1 MLKNTG
7 MEQRIVMVSLN
18 KEYELIPTSVR
29 VMDSRKSK
37 YELNSKLTEKAYF
50 IEKSTPSD
58 FKNLVIEEVEDTVT
72 IALSKISGIKISN
85 RALDKEWLS
94 LSNEYDRKLIDYNL
108 LFGENIYLVKYPN
121 GELQYLCKL
130 MPTPK
135 DLFLRRFCP
144 IKSIVEKND
153 YKYEM
158 KSTGYNKTMEVPI
171 LSGCFMFLKNEVLKT
186 VGLFDENYFMYME
199 DFDFCRRIGEKYKV
213 IYLTSD
219 YSNSSYNT
227 KRDKSIE
234 VLIVNY

>member
-121 GELQYLCKL
+121 GEINMYFSA
-130 MPTPK
+130 M
-135 DLFLRRFCP
+135 
-144 IKSIVEKND
+144 
-153 YKYEM
+153 
-158 KSTGYNKTMEVPI
+158 
-171 LSGCFMFLKNEVLKT
+171 NELA
-186 VGLFDENYFMYME
+186 E
-199 DFDFCRRIGEKYKV
+199 I
-213 IYLTSD
+213 
-219 YSNSSYNT
+219 
-227 KRDKSIE
+227 
-234 VLIVNY
+234 

>member
-7 MEQRIVMVSLN
+7 MEQRVIMVSLD
-18 KEYELIPTSVR
+18 KEYEIISSSVR

-121 GELQYLCKL
+121 GEINMY
-130 MPTPK
+130 
-135 DLFLRRFCP
+135 FSA
-144 IKSIVEKND
+144 I
-153 YKYEM
+153 
-158 KSTGYNKTMEVPI
+158 
-171 LSGCFMFLKNEVLKT
+171 NELA
-186 VGLFDENYFMYME
+186 E
-199 DFDFCRRIGEKYKV
+199 I
-213 IYLTSD
+213 
-219 YSNSSYNT
+219 
-227 KRDKSIE
+227 
-234 VLIVNY
+234 

>member
-94 LSNEYDRKLIDYNL
+94 LSNEHDRKLIDYNL

-121 GELQYLCKL
+121 GEINMY
-130 MPTPK
+130 
-135 DLFLRRFCP
+135 FSA
-144 IKSIVEKND
+144 I
-153 YKYEM
+153 
-158 KSTGYNKTMEVPI
+158 
-171 LSGCFMFLKNEVLKT
+171 NELA
-186 VGLFDENYFMYME
+186 E
-199 DFDFCRRIGEKYKV
+199 I
-213 IYLTSD
+213 
-219 YSNSSYNT
+219 
-227 KRDKSIE
+227 
-234 VLIVNY
+234 

>member
-121 GELQYLCKL
+121 GEINMY
-130 MPTPK
+130 
-135 DLFLRRFCP
+135 FSA
-144 IKSIVEKND
+144 I
-153 YKYEM
+153 
-158 KSTGYNKTMEVPI
+158 
-171 LSGCFMFLKNEVLKT
+171 NELA
-186 VGLFDENYFMYME
+186 E
-199 DFDFCRRIGEKYKV
+199 I
-213 IYLTSD
+213 
-219 YSNSSYNT
+219 
-227 KRDKSIE
+227 
-234 VLIVNY
+234 